1 MTTAAR
7 PTLPVIPERRRVPRP
22 TPLIVARVVLLAVV
36 LLTWQI
42 WASSSADGLV
52 PSVTEVLDAL
62 VSETR
67 DGTLVSAFLD
77 SNAALVLGLAI
88 ALLAGVLLGIAVARI
103 PWLDMALAPYVDL
116 ALVIPMVA
124 MVPVVVVFL
133 GIGLEARVAVVVL
146 FALPDV
152 IVIVRGGVR
161 SVDRTLIEMAR
172 SYGARE
178 GRLWAAVLLPAVF
191 PSIMTAVRVAIG
203 RGLMGMVVVELTLVA
218 SGLGGLMVERLGA
231 FQPASMFAVV
241 VVLAAE
247 ALLLGALATRGE
259 RLVSRRMGTSS

>member
-1 MTTAAR
+1 MTTSVDPSLAAL
-7 PTLPVIPERRRVPRP
+7 PTRRRVPRP
-22 TPLIVARVVLLAVV
+22 GPLLVARALLLIAI
-36 LLTWQI
+36 LLIWQL
-42 WASSSADGLV
+42 WASSSTDGLV

-67 DGTLVSAFLD
+67 DGTLGSAFLA
-77 SNAALVLGLAI
+77 SNAALLLGLAI
-88 ALLAGVLLGIAVARI
+88 ALLAGILLGIAVARI
-103 PWLDMALAPYVDL
+103 RWLDLALAPYVDL

-152 IVIVRGGVR
+152 IVVVRGGVR
-161 SVDRTLIEMAR
+161 AVDRTLIEMAR

-178 GRLWAAVLLPAVF
+178 GRLWSALLLPAVF

-259 RLVSRRMGTSS
+259 RLVARRMGFGG